1 MQVKGRC
8 PWTFPYLRSYSSRF
22 FFISSLSLSHSLFR
36 SVSVTFCFLLTSS
49 NGRQME
55 AGRGRTSRF
64 PGSPALSLLSQ
75 YQVDRVP
82 LRTFVLTFLA
92 SSSSCHLSLSLSL
105 SLSVTFLL
113 HVNRCNGRQMEAG
126 SRQTSQFPGSSALS
140 LLSQYQVD
148 CVPFRTFVLTFL
160 ASSSSSCHLCLFLSL
175 YVTFLF
181 HVNRCKWKANG
192 SGKKKN
198 ESVPRLSCT

>member
-1 MQVKGRC
+1 
-8 PWTFPYLRSYSSRF
+8 
-22 FFISSLSLSHSLFR
+22 
-36 SVSVTFCFLLTSS
+36 
-49 NGRQME
+49 ME
-55 AGRGRTSRF
+55 GKWKREEEERV
-64 PGSPALSLLSQ
+64 GSPALLHLACSHNTKWIGYLSVPSFLHFSLLLLH
-75 YQVDRVP
+75 VI
-82 LRTFVLTFLA
+82 
-92 SSSSCHLSLSLSL
+92 SLSLSL
-105 SLSVTFLL
+105 SLSVTFLF

-126 SRQTSQFPGSSALS
+126 SRKTSQFPGSSALS